1 MAKKNAAA
9 PIKGDDAGNL
19 LKAGYAANE
28 IAQAKK
34 LYAAE
39 MKERP
44 EVLGDMTFSDFLFE
58 QASLAFVLDSETEE

>member
-1 MAKKNAAA
+1 MAKKDSGA

-28 IAQAKK
+28 IAEAKK
-34 LYAAE
+34 LYASE

-44 EVLGDMTFSDFLFE
+44 DVMGNLTFSEFLFE
-58 QASLAFVLDSETEE
+58 QASLAYVLDNITEE